1 MSEDHH
7 SQSHDPSSPPVR
19 LVFPWELV
27 TPIED
32 TGICSGISVVEF
44 NHKIYA
50 FFMVENFPGHLGL
63 SYLVLGNNA
72 ENKLVEQKQEYLDAI
87 HPARGRP
94 AVTVHE
100 GHLFCF
106 YTTLEQTVLYHV
118 FSGEHWTHAQEVPG
132 VLTQHAPSVSSTN
145 GQLYLGVQGTS
156 NGEFY
161 HKIFENY
168 EWGNTIKASGIRFKG
183 TPSLAGNGSR
193 MYAALTGAD
202 DSVGLYAF
210 HSNSW
215 ELLYRSNFYK
225 VQGSPTLY
233 AGGSML
239 MCTSV
244 NAHDQRAV
252 TEVLGA
258 QMLDITHP
266 QLPYYLNVTN
276 GKYLSEPSII
286 YVGEE
291 LYLIG
296 RRPCNDVGI
305 SLYKPPISG

>member
-7 SQSHDPSSPPVR
+7 SQPHDPSSPPVLWAR
-19 LVFPWELV
+19 PWDLV
-27 TPIED
+27 TPIET
-32 TGICSGISVVEF
+32 TGVCSGISVVEF

-50 FFMVENFPGHLGL
+50 FFMVDDIPGRLGL
-63 SYLVLGNNA
+63 SYLLLDNNTD
-72 ENKLVEQKQEYLDAI
+72 NKLVELTQEYLEV
-87 HPARGRP
+87 HNPARGRP

-106 YTTLEQTVLYHV
+106 YTTLDQRVLYHV
-118 FSGEHWTHAQEVPG
+118 FSGVQWTHAQEVPG
-132 VLTQHAPSVSSTN
+132 VLTQHAPSVSSMN

-161 HKIFENY
+161 HKVFENY
-168 EWGNTIKASGIRFKG
+168 EWGNTLKASGVRFKG

-193 MYAALTGAD
+193 MYAALTGVD
-202 DSVGLYAF
+202 DSMELYTLD
-210 HSNSW
+210 NDVW
-215 ELLYRSNFYK
+215 KLLYRSGFYK

-239 MCTSV
+239 ICISV

-258 QMLDITHP
+258 QGLGPTHP
-266 QLPYYLNVTN
+266 QFPYHLSVTN
-276 GKYLSEPSII
+276 GKYLSEPSLV
-286 YVGEE
+286 YVGEA

-305 SLYKPPISG
+305 SLFKPPISG

>member
-7 SQSHDPSSPPVR
+7 SQSHDPSSPPVQW
-19 LVFPWELV
+19 VFPWELV
-27 TPIED
+27 TPIEG

-44 NHKIYA
+44 NHQIYA
-50 FFMVENFPGHLGL
+50 FFMVENVTGHLGV

-72 ENKLVEQKQEYLDAI
+72 ENKLVEQKQEYLNAL

-106 YTTLEQTVLYHV
+106 YTTVEQTVFYHV
-118 FSGEHWTHAQEVPG
+118 FSGEQWTHAQEVPG

-183 TPSLAGNGSR
+183 TPSLAGNGSQ
-193 MYAALTGAD
+193 MHTALTGLD
-202 DSVGLYAF
+202 DSVELYTF
-210 HSNSW
+210 DSDSW
-215 ELLYRSNFYK
+215 RLLYKSNFYK

-239 MCTSV
+239 MCTSL
-244 NAHDQRAV
+244 NAHDQHAV
-252 TEVLGA
+252 TEVLGV
-258 QMLDITHP
+258 QGGGITHP
-266 QLPYYLNVTN
+266 VIPYHLSVTN
-276 GKYLSEPSII
+276 GKYLSEPSLV
-286 YVGEE
+286 YFGEA

-305 SLYKPPISG
+305 SLYKPQISA